1 MPVIICN
8 FQMFDKAQYIYL
20 KDEDSTSL
28 LGFVVNN
35 QVANS
40 IAEFCSMYG
49 VENVHLFGVSDYVD
63 HYGDKI
69 RKIAINNYNMQNI
82 NVELN

>member
-1 MPVIICN
+1 
-8 FQMFDKAQYIYL
+8 
-20 KDEDSTSL
+20 
-28 LGFVVNN
+28 
-35 QVANS
+35 
-40 IAEFCSMYG
+40 MYG
-49 VENVHLFGVSDYVD
+49 VENVHLFGVSVYVD

>member
-1 MPVIICN
+1 
-8 FQMFDKAQYIYL
+8 MFDKAQYIYL

-35 QVANS
+35 QVADS

-49 VENVHLFGVSDYVD
+49 VENVHLFGVSDYVE

-69 RKIAINNYNMQNI
+69 KRIAINNYNVKNI